1 MDGNSLKKLKNRLYR
16 RNESFP
22 DRKKEIR
29 ILGKKEEVM
38 PTNWGNSVQPKEVKP
53 QEVERPIFL
62 SMKKIFIIAV
72 AFLALSVLAVFY
84 FWSRGVNIISS
95 RNINIEIKSPV
106 DVKGGE
112 LFSLDASVENKNNSA
127 LELSDLIVVFP
138 VGFFSTDGQV
148 LGRERYS
155 LGAIKPGE
163 TNKKTLSLS
172 LLGEENEIKDI
183 KVTLEYRLEGSNAIF
198 AKDIDYQIKISRPA
212 VGVSL
217 IVPQEVNAR
226 QQTKIDVEL
235 VSNSEII
242 IKDTVLMLEYP
253 SGFQFVKADPKPS
266 SKNNIWQIGDF
277 NSSQQRKISI
287 FGIIEG
293 QDLEEKAFKASAGIM
308 DKDGVFVSFGSSS
321 QTLVVKK
328 PFLDMAFF
336 INGKNPEDAIIYP
349 GENVQG
355 EIVWKNN
362 LLFDV
367 RDATLEIK
375 LNGKALNENLIRAN
389 SGFYRTFDKTL
400 VWNPSSMSKFGL
412 IKPGETGSNIFTFN
426 IIEPLPVSNAS
437 DSNFTI
443 TADAQIK
450 GKGSSVELGET
461 EIQNLLSKSVKISS
475 LLQLASRMLHYSGSL
490 DNSGPMPPKAG
501 QETTYSVVWSIGNVS
516 NNFSDVKVK
525 AILPSFVRWT
535 NKIYPS
541 SENISF
547 NETTGEVVWNAGNIG
562 AGTGILNPAKE
573 VSFQIS
579 FLPSLGQIGST
590 PVLVS
595 DISIEG
601 KDNFTGNAINETKQN
616 LDIRLTNDPL
626 FDYTK
631 GTVVK

>member
-1 MDGNSLKKLKNRLYR
+1 MDGNSLKKLKDRLYR

-29 ILGKKEEVM
+29 ILGKKEGVI
-38 PTNWGNSVQPKEVKP
+38 PTDWESPAQKNENEEDVR
-53 QEVERPIFL
+53 RPFFL
-62 SMKKIFIIAV
+62 SMKKIFIV
-72 AFLALSVLAVFY
+72 AIVFLAVSVLAVFY

-95 RNINIEIKSPV
+95 RNIGIEIKSPV

-112 LFSLDASVENKNNSA
+112 IFSLDVSVENKNDST
-127 LELSDLIVVFP
+127 LELSDLIIAFP
-138 VGFFSTDGQV
+138 IGFFSADGQAY
-148 LGRERYS
+148 GRERYS

-163 TNKKTLSLS
+163 TKKKTLGLS
-172 LLGEENEIKDI
+172 LLGEENEAKDI

-198 AKDIDYQIKISRPA
+198 AKDEDYQIKISRPA

-217 IVPQEVNAR
+217 IVPQEINAR

-235 VSNSEII
+235 VSSSEMI

-253 SGFQFVKADPKPS
+253 SGFQFIKADPKPG
-266 SKNNIWQIGDF
+266 SKNNIWKIGDL

-308 DKDGVFVSFGSSS
+308 DKDGAFVSFGSSS

-328 PFLDMAFF
+328 PFLDMALF

-349 GENVQG
+349 GETVQG

-367 RDATLEIK
+367 QDVTLELK
-375 LNGKALNENLIRAN
+375 LGGKALNENLIRAN
-389 SGFYRTFDKTL
+389 KGFYRTFDKTL
-400 VWNPSSMSKFGL
+400 VWNPSSMPEFGL
-412 IKPGETGSNIFTFN
+412 IKPGEIGSNIFTFN
-426 IIEPLPVSNAS
+426 IVEPLPVSSAGDN
-437 DSNFTI
+437 NFTI
-443 TADAQIK
+443 TVEAQIK
-450 GKGSSVELGET
+450 GGGSSVELGET
-461 EIQNLLSKSVKISS
+461 EIQNSLSKSVKISS

-490 DNSGPMPPKAG
+490 GNSGPMPPRAG
-501 QETTYSVVWSIGNVS
+501 QETTYSVVWSVGNIS
-516 NNFSDVKVK
+516 NDFSDVKVR

-535 NKIYPS
+535 GKISPS
-541 SENISF
+541 DENISF
-547 NETTGEVVWNAGNIG
+547 NETTGEVIWSAGNIS
-562 AGTGILNPAKE
+562 AGTGKISPAKE

-579 FLPSLGQIGST
+579 FLPSLDQIGST

-601 KDNFTGNAINETKQN
+601 RDNFTGNVINEKKKD

-631 GTVVK
+631 GTVAK